1 MPVDGC
7 GQPCHGI
14 GCQQNGKISLG
25 MTHSWRRCNIR
36 PQSVSAPQVG
46 AGIRRTVLSCVTSD
60 DGWRTAVIDA
70 MSNEGPEL
78 DHSRDIRR
86 IEAAITNLQ
95 KQLISDVISD
105 QEFRSKFQVLQRQL
119 RALAPKP
126 QARPAPDLDRAAEL
140 LKKLSTLC
148 EHPELAQTQRRELA
162 REGFDEI

>member
-1 MPVDGC
+1 
-7 GQPCHGI
+7 
-14 GCQQNGKISLG
+14 
-25 MTHSWRRCNIR
+25 
-36 PQSVSAPQVG
+36 
-46 AGIRRTVLSCVTSD
+46 
-60 DGWRTAVIDA
+60 

-105 QEFRSKFQVLQRQL
+105 QEFRSEFQVLQRQL